1 MRRRTRRMGLVTA
14 ALVAVSLVVP
24 ATASMAADHAEI
36 VTTFDAEAGEL
47 SEGVA
52 VDKRGNVF
60 VSLAPLGQLLK
71 FAPGS
76 SDYEVF
82 GQIPGWD
89 GGAGNGFLG
98 LAVDATGNV
107 YGAAEWAG
115 ATGVWKFDRSTGD
128 ASLIPGTDVIGFPN
142 SLAFDNT
149 GNLYVTDSF
158 SNGDLS
164 SPLGAVWRIN
174 RDGSVEKW
182 LEDPLLGGTGAF
194 GLGAVGANGISYLQG
209 VLYVANSERAS
220 LLSVPV
226 LKSGGPGSI
235 SVVAGAP
242 ELGIPDGIALDV
254 HGNVYVTDILG
265 SAIKRVNRD
274 GSIETL
280 AVGADDGLD
289 LPSSVAFGTGAGMKQ
304 TLYAVNLA
312 LIPALG
318 TGVGPALV
326 AIDVGVPGLPL
337 P

>member
-1 MRRRTRRMGLVTA
+1 MRTRKRRIGPVA
-14 ALVAVSLVVP
+14 VALVAVALIVP
-24 ATASMAADHAEI
+24 TTAAVATGHSEI
-36 VTTFDAEAGEL
+36 VTTFDADAGEL

-52 VDKRGNVF
+52 VDKTGNVF

-82 GQIPGWD
+82 GQIPGWA

-107 YGAAEWAG
+107 YGAADWAG
-115 ATGVWKFDRSTGD
+115 ANGVWKFDRWTGE
-128 ASLIPGTDVIGFPN
+128 ASLIPGTEAIGFPN
-142 SLAFDNT
+142 SLAFDKR

-158 SNGDLS
+158 SNGDIAN
-164 SPLGAVWRIN
+164 PLGAVWRVN

-182 LEDPLLGGTGAF
+182 LEDPALGGTGLF
-194 GLGAVGANGISYLQG
+194 GLGAVGANGISYHHG
-209 VLYVANSERAS
+209 VLYVANSEKMM

-226 LKSGGPGSI
+226 QKDGGPASI
-235 SVVAGAP
+235 SMVAGP
-242 ELGIPDGIALDV
+242 NEVGIPDGIALDV
-254 HGNVYVTDILG
+254 HGNVYVTDILN
-265 SAIKRVNRD
+265 SQIKRVNTD
-274 GSIETL
+274 GSAETL
-280 AVGADDGLD
+280 ASGADDGLD